1 MFLFAAF
8 LLEPALTFLFDLLVF
23 VILVFDTM
31 ITLLY
36 LKNFNFLFKSTRSRT
51 KFLPTRGQV
60 VKVLLAN
67 CLITIAPNALSVC
80 NIVKENPKFINLAI
94 GEYRK
99 IPTNGLAN
107 YATSNK
113 ELVTVK
119 HYASKNELI
128 IRAKHQGFSSLKI
141 WNKNG
146 RIYEYNIFVHTKLHA
161 SKIRMSRLKLESL
174 GLQTSVIDSTI
185 TICGELISF
194 PNIKRLHQT
203 LKNKETLIDIDNRVT
218 LSTTLQKEVANTI
231 YTKFLQ
237 KKITNVFCKFD
248 QIPIKCKL
256 PKSNFDLKSFT
267 QYSLSEIPLDIIQI
281 DESSLLPNFK
291 LKTRLIL
298 LESASSEVMSLGLNQ
313 ISNNLYSLLKNDLNA
328 FIGEN
333 LIHFENKKV
342 KLSSIATPEII
353 TRVNHKG
360 EISIG
365 SEIPFSQ
372 KSNDEYSTNWKF
384 AGLKIQTKIEKE
396 NDQYFLNI
404 ETELSRP
411 ISNSN
416 SSTISSNKTKSRI
429 QINLN
434 ESLKIVDIGHQGIQ
448 SEDSSLPYLSKIPI
462 LGKLFS
468 STSEIESFKNIK
480 LFVQLERSL

>member
-1 MFLFAAF
+1 LFLFAAF

-36 LKNFNFLFKSTRSRT
+36 LKNFNFLFKSTLSRT

-80 NIVKENPKFINLAI
+80 NIVDSNPKFINLAI

-99 IPTNGLAN
+99 LPTNGLAN

-113 ELVTVK
+113 ELLGIK
-119 HYASKNELI
+119 HFASKSSLM

-141 WNKNG
+141 WNKDG
-146 RIYEYNIFVHTKLHA
+146 TTKEYNIFIQTKIQA
-161 SKIRMSRLKLESL
+161 SKIRMAKLKVEGL
-174 GLQTSVIDSTI
+174 GLNTSVIDSTI
-185 TICGELISF
+185 TICGEVTKIED
-194 PNIKRLHQT
+194 IKRLHQIV
-203 LKNKETLIDIDNRVT
+203 KYKDSLISINSQVKISRQ
-218 LSTTLQKEVANTI
+218 LQKELANML
-231 YTKFLQ
+231 YSKLLQ
-237 KKITNVFCKFD
+237 KKITKVFCKFEK
-248 QIPIKCKL
+248 IPIKCKL
-256 PKSNFDLKSFT
+256 PKSNFDMKSFT
-267 QYSLSEIPLDIIQI
+267 EYWFSEIPLEIIQTNEN
-281 DESSLLPNFK
+281 DLLPNFK

-313 ISNNLYSLLKNDLNA
+313 ISNNLYSLIKRDLNA
-328 FIGEN
+328 FVGEN
-333 LIHFENKKV
+333 LIQFENRSI
-342 KLSSIATPEII
+342 KLSSIATPEIL

-365 SEIPFSQ
+365 SEIPFTQ
-372 KSNDEYSTNWKF
+372 KSNDEYTTNWKF
-384 AGLKIQTKIEKE
+384 AGLKILTKIEKE
-396 NDQYFLNI
+396 NDLFFLNI

-411 ISNSN
+411 IASSN

-429 QINLN
+429 QVNLN

-462 LGKLFS
+462 LGKLFT

-480 LFVQLERSL
+480 IFIQLERTP